1 MTSVLV
7 DTNVILDLLT
17 PSQWTEWSLGR
28 IAELADDFDIAINQI
43 VYSEA
48 SARYA
53 DIVAFDSEL
62 NSAGFVRTGL
72 SWEGAF
78 AAGKAHVDY
87 RRRGGARERT
97 LPDFLIGAH
106 ASAMRYKL
114 LTRDAGRYRSYF
126 PDLEIIS
133 PETHP

>member
-1 MTSVLV
+1 MR
-7 DTNVILDLLT
+7 
-17 PSQWTEWSLGR
+17 WRRLGFGKCGLG
-28 IAELADDFDIAINQI
+28 LANRGDAALDDFDIAINQV

-53 DIVAFDSEL
+53 DVSAFDSEL
-62 NSAGFVRTGL
+62 NLAGVVRADL
-72 SWEGAF
+72 PWEGAF
-78 AAGKAHVDY
+78 IAGKAHVDY

-97 LPDFLIGAH
+97 LPDFMIGAH
-106 ASAMRYKL
+106 AAAMRYKL
-114 LTRDAGRYRSYF
+114 LTRDAARYRSYF